1 MFGLCSESMQGLEYV
16 RTYIDNLLCITTSS
30 FQDHLTKLDKVLERI
45 EKSGL
50 KVNAN
55 KSFFAQPELEY
66 LGYWITREG
75 MMPSLQR
82 VKAMKIILLKTKKK

>member
-1 MFGLCSESMQGLEYV
+1 MQGLEFV
-16 RTYIDNLLCITTSS
+16 RTYIDDLLYITTSS

-45 EKSGL
+45 KKVGL

-66 LGYWITREG
+66 LGFWITREG
-75 MMPSLQR
+75 IMPTPQKE
-82 VKAMKIILLKTKKK
+82 KAIRNIATPTTKK